1 MTEAIGGNAV
11 QFLKNIVERVER
23 VEEEKKALSAD
34 RKEIMAEAKAA
45 GFDPSIINK
54 VIKIRAM
61 DPHKRTEQQ
70 QMLATYLDAIGT
82 GELYEGGKDTPQ

>member
-1 MTEAIGGNAV
+1 MTDAIGGNAV
-11 QFLKNIVERVER
+11 QFLKALVERVER

-34 RKEIMAEAKAA
+34 RKEIMTEAKAA

-70 QMLATYLDAIGT
+70 QMLAMYLDAVGT
-82 GELYEGGKDTPQ
+82 GGPETEGEKT